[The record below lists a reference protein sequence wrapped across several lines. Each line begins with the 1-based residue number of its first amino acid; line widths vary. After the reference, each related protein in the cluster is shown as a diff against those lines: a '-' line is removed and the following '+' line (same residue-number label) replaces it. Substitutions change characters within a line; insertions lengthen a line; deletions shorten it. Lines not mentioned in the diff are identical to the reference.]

1 MVRVLLKWAL
11 SRVKGLR
18 DVWWILEVTEE
29 RLKKGESPKGMISD
43 LLLVAGMLRETL
55 SGRYRLKN
63 KTVLTLAAALL
74 YFLIP
79 TDALFDAVPFLGYV
93 DDAAVLTYVLQ
104 TIADEVGRFKGEY
117 VAGNSLE

>member
-1 MVRVLLKWAL
+1 M
-11 SRVKGLR
+11 KGLR

-63 KTVLTLAAALL
+63 KTALTLAAALL

>member
-1 MVRVLLKWAL
+1 VAKVLLRWAL

-18 DVWWILEVTEE
+18 DVWWILEAAEE
-29 RLKKGESPKGMISD
+29 RLRKGEGPKGMISD
-43 LLLVAGMLRETL
+43 LLLVAEMLREAL

-63 KTVLTLAAALL
+63 RTVFALAAALL

-79 TDALFDAVPFLGYV
+79 TDALFDAVPLLGYV

-104 TIADEVGRFKGEY
+104 TIADEVGRFKRITTP
-117 VAGNSLE
+117 